1 MATIRPGCSLWLWAN
16 LFNESVVIT
25 FVFASALGRGA
36 VEQASAT
43 DWLNYCLSRRH
54 SAVLDRQKQPI
65 DTQHTARVSGK
76 QSRSGPSIQ
85 TDRNVW
91 HKVWLSNPTCSMP
104 DCLSVH
110 KLPRHSYMIIHVSW
124 ITLLCKYHNVE
135 GWVRTWRINGWI
147 FTTDL
152 FITEYY
158 NHRMNGNTYCLPFR
172 GGGAGPGGR
181 MKTHQQLR
189 YWCSLKY
196 YYGVE

>member
-1 MATIRPGCSLWLWAN
+1 M
-16 LFNESVVIT
+16 IT

-110 KLPRHSYMIIHVSW
+110 KLPRHSYMIMQYAPFVDNTALQIAQCGKMSAYMAHQWLNIYNRLVHNRILQSSNEW
-124 ITLLCKYHNVE
+124 EYLLPAIP
-135 GWVRTWRINGWI
+135 G
-147 FTTDL
+147 
-152 FITEYY
+152 
-158 NHRMNGNTYCLPFR
+158 R
-172 GGGAGPGGR
+172 GGGR
-181 MKTHQQLR
+181 D
-189 YWCSLKY
+189 
-196 YYGVE
+196 